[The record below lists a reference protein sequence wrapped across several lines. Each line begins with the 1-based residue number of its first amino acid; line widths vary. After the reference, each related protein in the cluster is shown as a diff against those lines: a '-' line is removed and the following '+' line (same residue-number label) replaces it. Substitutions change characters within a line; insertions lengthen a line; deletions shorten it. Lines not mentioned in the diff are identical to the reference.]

1 MNGVSC
7 HCNNQPGP
15 FNAVQDNWAFQ
26 SSEISKTIIAGE
38 QSTDIEI
45 QTADG
50 DKVTLSSDIKF
61 ESTAVTYDELGRT
74 SSSYSRSQAQMVSAS
89 ATSKL
94 ELTIEG
100 TLDEQEKRE
109 IKEVLTNLFKM
120 VKDYITGKADT
131 EEIQNFGNLTTISGV
146 KADFDIHASITTA
159 AQFSTNHVART
170 AVADKPI
177 ILEAETANRPAVSKR
192 VDKLTDRMIKAVKDS
207 DIEPSRILERLN
219 RRLSKSSRKS
229 RNKGPAHWR
238 KMQLRQAIMEDFV
251 RKLQELSAKNEVKIK
266 NTDQD
271 AENKVSNPG
280 GPAIL
285 AKTSSNS
292 ETILNVASQDFHFEV
307 EYSAAQSN

>member
-1 MNGVSC
+1 MNGVAC

-61 ESTAVTYDELGRT
+61 ESTAVTYDTLGRT
-74 SSSYSRSQAQMVSAS
+74 NSSYSRSQAQMVSAS
-89 ATSKL
+89 ATSRL

-100 TLDEQEKRE
+100 SLDEQEKKE

-120 VKDYITGKADT
+120 VKDFITGKAGT
-131 EEIQNFGNLTTISGV
+131 EEAQNFGNLTTISGV
-146 KADFDIHASITTA
+146 KADVDTHASITTA
-159 AQFSTNHVART
+159 AQFSAKHVART
-170 AVADKPI
+170 AVADTPI
-177 ILEAETANRPAVSKR
+177 PLEAQTANRPVVSKR
-192 VDKLTDRMIKAVKDS
+192 VDKLTDRMMRLVKNS

-219 RRLSKSSRKS
+219 RRLSKSSRKAMD
-229 RNKGPAHWR
+229 KGPAHWQR
-238 KMQLRQAIMEDFV
+238 MQLRQAILDDFV
-251 RKLQELSAKNEVKIK
+251 RKLQELSAENEAKVK

-280 GPAIL
+280 EPAIL
-285 AKTSSNS
+285 ETTASVS
-292 ETILNVASQDFHFEV
+292 ETVLNVSSQDFHFEV
-307 EYSAAQSN
+307 DYSAAENS

>member
-26 SSEISKTIIAGE
+26 SSEISKTTIAGE

-74 SSSYSRSQAQMVSAS
+74 GSSYSRSQAQIVSAS
-89 ATSKL
+89 ATSRL

-120 VKDYITGKADT
+120 VKDYITGKAGT

-146 KADFDIHASITTA
+146 KADFDSHASITTA
-159 AQFSTNHVART
+159 AQFSANHVART
-170 AVADKPI
+170 AVADTPI
-177 ILEAETANRPAVSKR
+177 GLEAQTANRPAVSKR
-192 VDKLTDRMIKAVKDS
+192 VDKLTDRMIGFVKDS
-207 DIEPSRILERLN
+207 GVEPSKILNWLN
-219 RRLSKSSRKS
+219 RRLSRFS
-229 RNKGPAHWR
+229 RNFMNAGP
-238 KMQLRQAIMEDFV
+238 
-251 RKLQELSAKNEVKIK
+251 
-266 NTDQD
+266 
-271 AENKVSNPG
+271 
-280 GPAIL
+280 
-285 AKTSSNS
+285 
-292 ETILNVASQDFHFEV
+292 
-307 EYSAAQSN
+307 

>member
-26 SSEISKTIIAGE
+26 SSEISKTTIAGE

-74 SSSYSRSQAQMVSAS
+74 GSSYSRSQAQIVSAS
-89 ATSKL
+89 ATSKI

-120 VKDYITGKADT
+120 VKDYITGKAGT

-146 KADFDIHASITTA
+146 KADFDSHASITTA
-159 AQFSTNHVART
+159 AQFSANHVART
-170 AVADKPI
+170 AVADTPI
-177 ILEAETANRPAVSKR
+177 GLEAQTANRPAVSKR

-219 RRLSKSSRKS
+219 RRLSKSSRKAMN
-229 RNKGPAHWR
+229 RGPAHWQR
-238 KMQLRQAIMEDFV
+238 MQLRQAILEDFV
-251 RKLQELSAKNEVKIK
+251 RKLQELSAENEAKIK
-266 NTDQD
+266 NSDQD
-271 AENKVSNPG
+271 ADKKVSNPG
-280 GPAIL
+280 EPAIL
-285 AKTSSNS
+285 EKTSSGS
-292 ETILNVASQDFHFEV
+292 ETILNVASQDIHFEV
-307 EYSAAQSN
+307 EYSAVGNS